1 MGALALSPWT
11 FKNAAL
17 GNSEGLMAAAVLGAV
32 DRHLAG
38 RFHQAFA
45 LGLAAALLRPEAWP
59 FFGLYGLW
67 LLWRERGRAALLVGG
82 AFASL
87 PVLWFG
93 PELWGSG
100 NLNRAS
106 DRAQQP
112 NADSAAFAANPAVQ
126 VLRNA
131 LDMFTTP
138 IAVGLGALLVLLL
151 LRRPALAGR
160 GRIIAGLA
168 GISIAWLAI
177 VAAMTANGFSG
188 NQRYLVTPVTI
199 LFVLGAVGLGAAVRE
214 LVPRRRA
221 IGAVAGV
228 LAALACTASYWGD
241 VGNMLDSLEYQ
252 GVLQADLQRSVADA
266 GGPEVLRSCGPIAT
280 GAFLVPA
287 VAWQLGVHAN
297 RVGLDPQLPG
307 VVLRVKTHPFSGAV
321 PSVKPILGQPSNTL
335 ANRGNWRILGACG

>member
-1 MGALALSPWT
+1 
-11 FKNAAL
+11 
-17 GNSEGLMAAAVLGAV
+17 MAAAVLGAI

-38 RFHQAFA
+38 RFREAFA

-67 LLWRERGRAALLVGG
+67 LLWRERRRAALLVGS

-112 NADSAAFAANPAVQ
+112 NADSAAFAANPAVE

-138 IAVGLGALLVLLL
+138 IAVGLVALILILL
-151 LRRPALAGR
+151 LRRPSLAGH
-160 GRIIAGLA
+160 GRMITGLA
-168 GISIAWLAI
+168 AISVAWLGI
-177 VAAMTANGFSG
+177 VAVMTANGFSG
-188 NQRYLVTPVTI
+188 NQRYLVMPVTI

-214 LVPRRRA
+214 LLPSTRA
-221 IGAVAGV
+221 AGVAAGV
-228 LAALACTASYWGD
+228 LAAIVCTASYWGD

-252 GVLQADLQRSVADA
+252 GVLQADLERSVAEA
-266 GGPEVLRSCGPIAT
+266 GGPDALRACGPATT

-297 RVGLDPQLPG
+297 RVGLDPELPG
-307 VVLRVKTHPFSGAV
+307 VVFRVKTHPFSNAV
-321 PSVKPILGQPSNTL
+321 PSVTPILGQPTTTFS
-335 ANRGNWRILGACG
+335 NRGNWRIVGRCG